1 MKNPPVATLAFCN
14 GPHSV
19 CGAYFSLYLNKST
32 SYLKTNTATNKSACT
47 AGDLSWIPGLGRSPG
62 EGNGYLLQYSVL
74 EISPLGCKESDTTE
88 RLSFSLF
95 SFREGDALINRD
107 VPYKH
112 KYLFQCVNF
121 YLVFRTSPV
130 SPV

>member
-1 MKNPPVATLAFCN
+1 MA
-14 GPHSV
+14 HSV
-19 CGAYFSLYLNKST
+19 CGVYFSLYLNKST
-32 SYLKTNTATNKSACT
+32 SYLKTTTTTTNKSACI
-47 AGDLSWIPGLGRSPG
+47 AGDLNWIPGLGRSPG
-62 EGNGYLLQYSVL
+62 EGNGYPLPYSVL
-74 EISPLGCKESDTTE
+74 EISPLGRKESDTTE

-95 SFREGDALINRD
+95 SFREGDILINRN

-130 SPV
+130 SPI